1 MWACAGHPSSAPS
14 HPLSALQPALALG
27 DKCLDCVSLAD
38 LPSGFCW
45 VQLCGSGILY
55 NIYIY
60 ISSLSPVSGTE
71 LNFLS
76 DRHVFC
82 YS

>member
-14 HPLSALQPALALG
+14 HLLSALQPALALG

-38 LPSGFCW
+38 LPSGFSW
-45 VQLCGSGILY
+45 VQLYGSGIL
-55 NIYIY
+55 YIY